1 MEKISRFLR
10 KVSEENDFYFF
21 TYDRSGEI
29 WVSGYINDTKFDLVV
44 KPIRKHQVKVI
55 FETPDERRVALFNN
69 KIDAYRRIKKLLT
82 VQENQDRGETVQPA

>member
-10 KVSEENDFYFF
+10 KVSEENNFYFF